1 MTGPGARKECE
12 MRNLKHWARRGGVA
26 AALAAM
32 LAAAVPAAAA
42 PFEVTDPELAA
53 ELAVTAA
60 PGPEVTLAEAVA
72 AADGRNLTLRAA
84 RLEIDRADARLAQAW
99 ALVFPMATAGLNVI
113 HADHADVVD
122 FSKSLAEGLGPI
134 LEAAGIELP
143 PMESEPTVVRRQDT
157 VSGSLTAAM
166 SLVNVQNWYT
176 ISAARKGRD
185 VTRLTVESARQQLL
199 AGVAQ
204 AYYLALMSRSL
215 VEMQVQQVRAAAHHL
230 DFATK
235 RFDSGAGL
243 RIDVVRARTNLAD
256 TRQQL
261 LNARLSLESARDAL
275 GVLTGQGGL
284 PMPVAA
290 ADLPLPEGSDDELV
304 TWALKHRQD
313 LAAGKASIVLA
324 DRQFGAS
331 WAAFLPTFDMA
342 WQGSYQFT
350 EPSSLG
356 STDRSRWNLV
366 FNLNVPIFQYF
377 NIGNLRDAKASAR
390 IARLRLEDQRQAA
403 GQEVR
408 QARRDH
414 EAALASAALAEQ
426 QAELAREAMDL
437 AQTAYEAGAGSS
449 LEVTDARRTLT
460 AAEVNRMTRLLQVQ
474 VSRLVLHRALGTDV
488 RDLVR

>member
-1 MTGPGARKECE
+1 M
-12 MRNLKHWARRGGVA
+12 HWRRSRTVA
-26 AALAAM
+26 AAVMMVMAAG
-32 LAAAVPAAAA
+32 VPASAA
-42 PFEVTDPELAA
+42 PFEVSDPELAA
-53 ELAVTAA
+53 ELAIEPL
-60 PGPEVTLAEAVA
+60 PGPDITLEAA
-72 AADGRNLTLRAA
+72 IEAADKRNLTLRAA
-84 RLEIDRADARLAQAW
+84 RLELDRADAKLAQAW
-99 ALVFPMATAGLNVI
+99 ALVFPMATAGLNIV

-122 FSKSLAEGLGPI
+122 FSKSLSEGLGPI
-134 LEAAGIELP
+134 LEASGINLP

-157 VSGSLTAAM
+157 ISGSITAAM
-166 SLVNVQNWYT
+166 SLVNVQSWYT

-185 VTRLTVESARQQLL
+185 VARLTIESARQQLL

-215 VEMQVQQVRAAAHHL
+215 VEMQQNQVLSAAHHL

-243 RIDVVRARTNLAD
+243 RIDVVRAQTNLTEA
-256 TRQQL
+256 RQQL
-261 LNARLSLESARDAL
+261 LGARLSLESARDAL
-275 GVLTGQGGL
+275 GVLTGSGDL

-290 ADLPLPEGSDDELV
+290 ADLPMPEGPDEKLV
-304 TWALKHRQD
+304 SWALKHRQD
-313 LAAGKASIVLA
+313 LAAGRASVVLA
-324 DRQFGAS
+324 DRQFGTS
-331 WAAFLPTFDMA
+331 WAGFLPTFDMA
-342 WQGSYQFT
+342 WQGNYQFT

-377 NIGNLRDAKASAR
+377 NIGALRDAKAAAR
-390 IARLRLEDQRQAA
+390 IARLKLEDQRQAA

-414 EAALASAALAEQ
+414 EAAVASARLAEQ

-437 AQTAYEAGAGSS
+437 AQTAFEAGAGSS
-449 LEVTDARRTLT
+449 LEVTDARRTVT

-474 VSRLVLHRALGTDV
+474 ISRLVLHRALGTDV